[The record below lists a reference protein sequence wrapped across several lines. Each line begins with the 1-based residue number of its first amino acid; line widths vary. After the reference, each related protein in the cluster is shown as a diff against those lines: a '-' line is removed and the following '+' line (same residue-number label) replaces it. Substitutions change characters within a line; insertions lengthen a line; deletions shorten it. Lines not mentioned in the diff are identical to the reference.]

1 MNGSTSAKACRY
13 FACKSTG
20 INFTKRLIRF
30 ELSQPASTSSGGL
43 VAGLLSK
50 HNFRLSTVPR
60 TVPNAVVASS
70 DRVVASS
77 ACVSSK
83 RWYLNLETGA

>member
-50 HNFRLSTVPR
+50 HNFRLSTVSK
-60 TVPNAVVASS
+60 TVLN
-70 DRVVASS
+70 RVVASGDHGS
-77 ACVSSK
+77 FICAEKLPAGRGCYAK
-83 RWYLNLETGA
+83 